1 VSAILELLSLLAR
14 LITAGVFLFAAY
26 DKVWDPANFAAS
38 MATYDLL
45 PLWAINAASV
55 SLAWL
60 EMVIGL
66 LLLVGLLTR
75 AAALWACALLVFFI
89 GLMVYA
95 GITGAGFDCGCFP
108 GGGEA
113 AAHEAGFETA
123 IRDLVFLAPA
133 AFAALRPGRW
143 LSLGG
148 QPG

>member
-1 VSAILELLSLLAR
+1 MSAILELISLLAR

-60 EMVIGL
+60 EMLVGTL
-66 LLLVGLLTR
+66 LLIGLLTR

-89 GLMVYA
+89 GLMTYA

-123 IRDLVFLAPA
+123 IRDIIFLIPA
-133 AFAALRPGRW
+133 AFTALRPGRW

>member
-1 VSAILELLSLLAR
+1 MSAILELLSLLAR

>member
-1 VSAILELLSLLAR
+1 MSAILELISLLAR
-14 LITAGVFLFAAY
+14 LLPAGVFLFAAY

-60 EMVIGL
+60 EMLVGTL
-66 LLLVGLLTR
+66 LLIGLLTR

-89 GLMVYA
+89 GLMIYA

-123 IRDLVFLAPA
+123 IRDIIFLIPA
-133 AFAALRPGRW
+133 AFTALRPGRW

>member
-1 VSAILELLSLLAR
+1 MSAILELISLLAR

-60 EMVIGL
+60 EMLVGTL
-66 LLLVGLLTR
+66 LLIGLLTR
-75 AAALWACALLVFFI
+75 AAALWACSLLVFFI
-89 GLMVYA
+89 GLMIYA
-95 GITGAGFDCGCFP
+95 GITGAGF
-108 GGGEA
+108 
-113 AAHEAGFETA
+113 ETA
-123 IRDLVFLAPA
+123 IRDIIFLIPA
-133 AFAALRPGRW
+133 AFTALRPGRW

-148 QPG
+148 ERG

>member
-113 AAHEAGFETA
+113 AAHQAGFETA
-123 IRDLVFLAPA
+123 IRDLVFLVPA
-133 AFAALRPGRW
+133 AFAALRPGHW

-148 QPG
+148 ERD